1 MVTSQ
6 NTALAKTSQS
16 FPSVSSEKRMQQQ
29 RMDDVMLLIENL
41 VDREEATVK
50 LIIDCLY
57 DVGSVNLINKKF
69 RTPPVKGL
77 MKYIARLSKPVFKI
91 VAFRWFR
98 KNCPQ
103 LITNW
108 LQSKVRF

>member
-1 MVTSQ
+1 MVASQ
-6 NTALAKTSQS
+6 NSALAKPPKPLPPVSQ
-16 FPSVSSEKRMQQQ
+16 EKQMQKQ
-29 RMDDVMLLIENL
+29 RMDDVQLLLNNL
-41 VDREEATVK
+41 FEREEATVK
-50 LIIDCLY
+50 LILDCLY

-69 RTPPVKGL
+69 QVRPLNKL
-77 MKYIARLSKPVFKI
+77 MKSIARFSKPAFRV
-91 VAFRWFR
+91 VAFYWFK